1 MNKIVKTSLLARD
14 KFMPV
19 LHLKQPVILTVLV
32 DRLLNIVKG
41 FKNIKKQVI

>member
-14 KFMPV
+14 KSMPV

-41 FKNIKKQVI
+41 FKNIKKQVT